1 VDFYTVADATAKPR
15 RYNPTVKPASLCHR
29 INLPSRGS
37 RPRLPAPHQEFLMIR
52 LFALA
57 ALTLPSL
64 ILPSLAH
71 ALCNADGIETLMA
84 PADLAD
90 LNDVAAATPYG
101 QGLYWSAQK
110 DGVELSIIGTMHLA
124 DPRHANLR
132 TRAAPQLER
141 ADILLVEATLE
152 DQNAMQ
158 VNMAQ
163 NPEMMT
169 INDGPTLPDQL
180 DPDTW
185 AQIRDAAALR
195 GVPGFIAAKM
205 QPWFLSMTLAIA
217 PCAMASMMAGELG
230 LDGLLMEDAAALN
243 VPVMALEPWQD
254 TLALLSSGTFDEQID
269 ALRYSVIDPDI
280 QDALITSLVT
290 SYFAEETAY
299 GWHIGRYLTDHM
311 PNMDLALFDAQMAEL
326 EESLLNNRNRAWIP
340 VIENAASS
348 HDQIFIAFG
357 AAHLIGDQGVLNL
370 LEGNGWT
377 ITRR

>member
-1 VDFYTVADATAKPR
+1 
-15 RYNPTVKPASLCHR
+15 
-29 INLPSRGS
+29 
-37 RPRLPAPHQEFLMIR
+37 MIR

-71 ALCNADGIETLMA
+71 ALCNADGIETLMT

-132 TRAAPQLER
+132 ARAAPQLES

-158 VNMAQ
+158 VYMAQ
-163 NPEMMT
+163 NPDMMT
-169 INDGPTLPDQL
+169 ISDGPTLPDRL
-180 DPDTW
+180 DPETW

-195 GVPGFIAAKM
+195 GVPGFIATKM

-217 PCAMASMMAGELG
+217 PCAMTSMMAGELG
-230 LDGLLMEDAAALN
+230 LDGLLMEDAATLD
-243 VPVMALEPWQD
+243 VPVTALEPWQD
-254 TLALLSSGTFDEQID
+254 TLALLSSGTFNEQID

-280 QDALITSLVT
+280 QDALIASLLE
-290 SYFAEETAY
+290 SYFTGETAY
-299 GWHIGRYLTDHM
+299 GWHISSYLTDHT
-311 PNMDLALFDAQMAEL
+311 PNMDAAVFDTQMAEL
-326 EESLLNNRNRAWIP
+326 EETLLNNRNRAWIP
-340 VIENAASS
+340 VIEAAAAS

-357 AAHLIGDQGVLNL
+357 AAHLIGDQGVLSL
-370 LEGNGWT
+370 LGDNGWT

>member
-1 VDFYTVADATAKPR
+1 MLRAT
-15 RYNPTVKPASLCHR
+15 L
-29 INLPSRGS
+29 I
-37 RPRLPAPHQEFLMIR
+37 
-52 LFALA
+52 
-57 ALTLPSL
+57 ALTM
-64 ILPSLAH
+64 LAPNLSH
-71 ALCNADGIETLMA
+71 ALCNAEGIETLMA
-84 PADLAD
+84 PADLAE
-90 LNDVAAATPYG
+90 LNDVASTTPYG
-101 QGLYWSAQK
+101 QGLYWSAHK

-132 TRAAPQLER
+132 ARAAPQLER
-141 ADILLVEATLE
+141 ADLLLVEATLD

-158 VNMAQ
+158 VYMAQ

-169 INDGPTLPDQL
+169 INDGPTLPDRL

-185 AQIRDAAALR
+185 AQIRDASASR

-254 TLALLSSGTFDEQID
+254 MLALLSSGTFDEQID
-269 ALRYSVIDPDI
+269 ALRYSLIDPDI
-280 QDALITSLVT
+280 QDALITSLLE
-290 SYFAEETAY
+290 SYFAEDTAY
-299 GWHIGRYLTDHM
+299 GWHISSYLTEHM
-311 PNMDLALFDAQMAEL
+311 PNMDPALFDAQMAEL
-326 EESLLNNRNRAWIP
+326 EETLLNNRNRAWVP
-340 VIENAASS
+340 VIEDAAAS

-357 AAHLIGDQGVLNL
+357 AAHLIGDQGVLSL
-370 LEGNGWT
+370 LDDNGWT